1 MIWPVYFG
9 TDSMRVSEKW
19 LGTSLVENDSWN
31 LRWSYGKKK
40 LPNLLEKP
48 SLFQHDLTM
57 VNVVIVR
64 LAGTVNPK
72 VAATRG
78 IQGMEVLVSQVS
90 QKFVMKSMSLVARK
104 CELCWCHCSY
114 FQVGANAGRTK
125 PGESIA
131 GKWQAQAF

>member
-1 MIWPVYFG
+1 MA
-9 TDSMRVSEKW
+9 
-19 LGTSLVENDSWN
+19 TSLVEIHGLWN

-57 VNVVIVR
+57 VNVVIVS

-78 IQGMEVLVSQVS
+78 IQGMEVLVSQVC
-90 QKFVMKSMSLVARK
+90 QKFVIDPMLAVASK
-104 CELCWCHCSY
+104 CEFCWCHCGY
-114 FQVGANAGRTK
+114 FQVWANAGRTK

-131 GKWQAQAF
+131 GKLQAQAF

>member
-1 MIWPVYFG
+1 
-9 TDSMRVSEKW
+9 
-19 LGTSLVENDSWN
+19 
-31 LRWSYGKKK
+31 
-40 LPNLLEKP
+40 
-48 SLFQHDLTM
+48 M

-104 CELCWCHCSY
+104 CELC
-114 FQVGANAGRTK
+114 
-125 PGESIA
+125 
-131 GKWQAQAF
+131 